1 MDDQQKNNLINKIE
15 ALPESVYTV
24 INMLDKNIV
33 NSMNHGTVDELSI
46 LYGMQS
52 NLVFNNG
59 ILPCELNF
67 TIQYLTG
74 RFIAT
79 SADLEF

>member
-1 MDDQQKNNLINKIE
+1 
-15 ALPESVYTV
+15 
-24 INMLDKNIV
+24 MLDKNIV
-33 NSMNHGTVDELSI
+33 NSMNYGNADELSI

-79 SADLEF
+79 GADLES